1 MFCQISEC
9 YADIAILVDAS
20 GSIRDAAGGMANWEE
35 VKTFLENLVQTFGDI
50 GEGTTNV
57 ALILFSSK

>member
-1 MFCQISEC
+1 M
-9 YADIAILVDAS
+9 DAS